1 MNFKLLTDFNFSSH
15 RWFLVS
21 VFLIIFLF
29 IGQEVSNYQ
38 KAIEQVSKE
47 TNNLSTLLIKKIE
60 HDFERVDNILLLTK
74 KAIFTKDKNSV
85 FYDNRIL
92 EEYNDTISIKLKSFA
107 DSFDEIEKLI
117 YIDKDGDIK
126 YASNRLS
133 KDVNVSDREYFKEL
147 KNNKDLNK
155 SFSDVV
161 ISRLSGRESILLL
174 HAIRDEN
181 KNLDGILAA
190 VINTSFIRKILSSID
205 IGQNGVALIR
215 NSETTKLIT
224 RYPSLDDSLINK
236 PLPKDNEISKL
247 IKSGSKYGY
256 LEYTASTDDI
266 KRFASFITMENFPFY
281 IQIALSQD
289 EYLKSWKDNLIVK
302 SIFLGLFIFASII
315 IISVMKR
322 NFNNEQKLLKEL
334 NNEKDRFENMFR
346 IHSSI
351 MLLIDPKDGQ
361 ILDANNSAVSFYG
374 YSLEKLKSMNVNE
387 INQLSQ
393 EELNTIYQEA
403 KQLKTNSFVF
413 EHKLNNGKIKIVEVD
428 SSPIETTSGIILFSI
443 IKDVTKEKKIEDR
456 LKRSYKRIEKLIDL
470 QDNMIIL
477 TNGKNTKYANNKF
490 FDFFGFSNLS
500 DFKKSHKSIC
510 EFFIQNDEFFHL
522 KKLENPENWINELKI
537 LDGSKRIVA
546 MKGKNSKEH
555 KFFVTVNSFDEDI
568 MIIGFTD
575 ITNTIKEKIKLE
587 IKVTQDKLTN
597 AYNREYFDKYYKDW
611 IISINKFNLKLAV
624 VMLDIDNFKYV
635 NDTFGHDVG
644 DLVLIDFV
652 KVICT
657 NLRSNDIFVRW
668 GGEEFILVLKLK
680 DEKDLLKILENL
692 RHKVEIYNFPKI
704 GKRTCSFGATIYKD
718 DEDIFKT
725 IKRADEAVYKAKN
738 LGRNRVEIIS

>member
-224 RYPSLDDSLINK
+224 RYPSLDDGFINK

-351 MLLIDPKDGQ
+351 MLLIDPKNGQ